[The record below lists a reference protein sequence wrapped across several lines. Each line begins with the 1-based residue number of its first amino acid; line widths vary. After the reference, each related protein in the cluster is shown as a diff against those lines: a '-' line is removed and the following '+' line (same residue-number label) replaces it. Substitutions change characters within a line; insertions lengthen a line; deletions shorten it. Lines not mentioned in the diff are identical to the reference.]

1 MLRLLIKYKAKEG
14 KAREFISYI
23 KDSGILDS
31 IKKDEGYI
39 SYNYYIDAFD
49 EDTILLLEEWKDR
62 ECQQKHI
69 ASPHMK
75 ALLEK
80 KKDYIIE
87 TAEL

>member
-14 KAREFISYI
+14 KAEEFISYV
-23 KDSGILDS
+23 KDSGILEK
-31 IKKDEGYI
+31 IKADEGCI
-39 SYNYYIDAFD
+39 SYNYYIGAFD
-49 EDTILLLEEWKDR
+49 RDTILLVEEWRDR

-75 ALLEK
+75 TLLER
-80 KKDYIIE
+80 KKDYISE